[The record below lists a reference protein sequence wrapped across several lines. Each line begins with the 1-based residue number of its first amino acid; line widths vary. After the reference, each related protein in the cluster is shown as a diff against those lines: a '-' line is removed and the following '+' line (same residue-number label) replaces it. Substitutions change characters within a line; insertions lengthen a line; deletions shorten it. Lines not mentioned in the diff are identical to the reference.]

1 MSVFHP
7 DGGFPRLLRYVP
19 ASEMPTPDTLT
30 TYDDK
35 FNIVVINQEL
45 FNTLDWYGKH
55 RAQRATTTLLLDT
68 Y

>member
-7 DGGFPRLLRYVP
+7 AGGFPRLLRYVA
-19 ASEMPTPDTLT
+19 ASEMPSPDTLT
-30 TYDDK
+30 IYDAK
-35 FNIVVINQEL
+35 FNLVIINKEL
-45 FNTLDWYGKH
+45 FETLDWYGKH